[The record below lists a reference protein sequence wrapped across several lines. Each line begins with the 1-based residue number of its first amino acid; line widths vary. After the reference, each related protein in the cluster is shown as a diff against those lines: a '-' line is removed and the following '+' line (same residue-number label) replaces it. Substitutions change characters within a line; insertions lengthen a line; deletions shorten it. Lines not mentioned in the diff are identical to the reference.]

1 MGLRV
6 GYIFKNRVRE
16 GCLRSWQQRGRGV
29 EPALCPSRKRAL
41 YSLHRGTMAQ
51 QWAVMQ
57 KRMCRMTW
65 SSREVPALRCSHHL
79 CPHAPG
85 CRRPA
90 ATVPFPASSPSLR
103 LICFVRGPVQ
113 TSSLPG
119 WTGPLL
125 SGLWARLHRHG
136 TMKNP

>member
-1 MGLRV
+1 MDLRA

-16 GCLRSWQQRGRGV
+16 GCLRSWQQRGRGRV
-29 EPALCPSRKRAL
+29 LEPVLRPSRKRAL

-51 QWAVMQ
+51 RVHLA
-57 KRMCRMTW
+57 RL
-65 SSREVPALRCSHHL
+65 SSGQSCREVPTLRCSHHL
-79 CPHAPG
+79 CPQAPG

-103 LICFVRGPVQ
+103 LICCATGPVQ

-125 SGLWARLHRHG
+125 SGLWAILHRHG
-136 TMKNP
+136 TVKDS